1 MAMPQSVK
9 FMTAKVRKCRDFDQ
23 RQSGEFSQGSSFIF
37 KGKRTQAL
45 TESLERVDNS
55 NKVLIFQKTLEEN
68 QRINEILDDIRQQS
82 VNLEETFLQIDEL
95 EVKRVTYVPLE
106 SFHMLLTEISQ
117 KFINHVK
124 YTFNQ
129 VSDCVGSME
138 NSVMTSSGLSVG
150 SIPMSFKFVGAIFF
164 YIIYETQLFY
174 VLTLYTMFISYP
186 VVLQL

>member
-1 MAMPQSVK
+1 LA
-9 FMTAKVRKCRDFDQ
+9 
-23 RQSGEFSQGSSFIF
+23 
-37 KGKRTQAL
+37 
-45 TESLERVDNS
+45 
-55 NKVLIFQKTLEEN
+55 EN

-106 SFHMLLTEISQ
+106 SFHLLLTEVSQ

-150 SIPMSFKFVGAIFF
+150 SIPMSFKFVGAICF
-164 YIIYETQLFY
+164 
-174 VLTLYTMFISYP
+174 
-186 VVLQL
+186 